1 MVPLSVLCVKPQRS
15 LRLIEIFKKR
25 PNIVL
30 LLCFLFLL
38 LTINNSFSQEKS
50 MSEVISSAAEE
61 LAAEES
67 DPSLAGL
74 YAELLADLSDDPV
87 RINSGEENEISR
99 LFFLSSFQVKVLAD
113 HISKNGPVY
122 SIYEIASIPGYDRE
136 AASLM
141 APFISLKN
149 TSNDEPVLRKPHQTL
164 LTNFIVK
171 PGVHEPDWPG
181 SAVRSLIKYR
191 IDAGSLSGGFTAE
204 KDPGEKFLSGN
215 PPAPDFLSA
224 YLSYSGKGII
234 KRVVAGDFSARF
246 GQGTGLNTGVNTVFS
261 ITSPGNISGRDEIK
275 PYTSADENAF
285 LRGLSIT
292 AGVKK
297 GEISIFHSVSNIDAS
312 LDTSLL
318 TGEISVRTLYKTGYH
333 NSASSIL
340 KKDAVKETVS
350 GAALS
355 YNNRNFRS
363 GLLWTMNSFSIPVI
377 PEKNGAE
384 SLYKFEGKQNSVIS
398 FYYNYLLSRFLLS
411 GEISSNAGKGYAINQ
426 NISFRPSDR
435 LNINLLYRNYSPRY
449 INFHGRGPGGSYT
462 SNENSITGSFS
473 FEAAKGLFVSAGSEV
488 RSFPWLRYGVSS
500 PSSSVKREI
509 RVKFIPSAKFILE
522 SCYQYRSS
530 MEGASVTRGIAGLD
544 EEKSRSLRI
553 QARYAV
559 AEKVTLLT
567 RADYR
572 IVRPSGHEGFLILQD
587 LIINLKKVSLWYRY
601 CVFNTGGY
609 DSGIYT
615 YENDLLSSFSIPVL
629 YGRGSRTYI
638 MAAWKISSFADIR
651 FKYWISGSSKAGII
665 DNSDEIRAQFRIR
678 F

>member
-1 MVPLSVLCVKPQRS
+1 MFKIIIISTFL
-15 LRLIEIFKKR
+15 LI
-25 PNIVL
+25 PVL
-30 LLCFLFLL
+30 LEA
-38 LTINNSFSQEKS
+38 QEKS
-50 MSEVISSAAEE
+50 LSEVISSAAEE

-74 YAELLADLSDDPV
+74 YAELLAELADDQV
-87 RINSGEENEISR
+87 RINSGDENEIGR

-122 SIYEIASIPGYDRE
+122 SIYEIASIPGFDRE

-149 TSNDEPVLRKPHQTL
+149 NSNDEPVLRKPHQTL
-164 LTNFIVK
+164 LTNLIVK
-171 PGVHEPDWPG
+171 PGEHEPEWPG
-181 SAVRSLIKYR
+181 SAVRSLIKYK

-204 KDPGEKFLSGN
+204 KDPGEKFLSGK

-224 YLSYSGKGII
+224 YLSYRGKGFI
-234 KRVVAGDFSARF
+234 KKVVAGDFSARF
-246 GQGTGLNTGVNTVFS
+246 GQGIGLNTGVNTVFS
-261 ITSPGNISGRDEIK
+261 ITSPGNVSGRDEIK
-275 PYTSADENAF
+275 PYTSADENSF
-285 LRGLSIT
+285 LRGLAVT
-292 AGVKK
+292 AGVKR
-297 GEISIFHSVSNIDAS
+297 GEISLFHSVSMIDAT
-312 LDTSLL
+312 LDTSAL
-318 TGEISVRTLYKTGYH
+318 TGEVSVTTLYKTGYH
-333 NSASSIL
+333 NSPSSIL

-363 GLLWTMNSFSIPVI
+363 GMLWTMNSFSIPVI

-384 SLYKFEGKQNSVIS
+384 NLYKFEGKQNTVIS

-411 GEISSNAGKGYAINQ
+411 GEISSNKGKGYAIIQ

-435 LNINLLYRNYSPRY
+435 LSINLLYRNYSPVY
-449 INFHGRGPGGSYT
+449 MNFHGRGPGQSYI

-473 FEAAKGLFVSAGSEV
+473 FEAAKGLFFSAGSEI
-488 RSFPWLRYGVSS
+488 RDFPWLRYGVSS
-500 PSSSVKREI
+500 PSSSVKQEI
-509 RVKFIPSAKFILE
+509 RVKFIPTDKFILE

-530 MEGASVTRGIAGLD
+530 TTGGYAARGIPGLD
-544 EEKSRSLRI
+544 EEKSRSFRI
-553 QARYAV
+553 QSRYAITG
-559 AEKVTLLT
+559 KLTLVT

-572 IVRPSGHEGFLILQD
+572 IVKPSGQEGFLILQD
-587 LIINLKKVSLWYRY
+587 VIINFKRVSVWYRY
-601 CVFNTGGY
+601 SVFNTGGF

-615 YENDLLSSFSIPVL
+615 YENDLLSAFSIPVL

-638 MAAWKISSFADIR
+638 MAAWKFSSFADLRI
-651 FKYWISGSSKAGII
+651 KYWISGSSKAGII
-665 DNSDEIRAQFRIR
+665 DNSDEIRAQFRLR

>member
-1 MVPLSVLCVKPQRS
+1 MINKGINMVLLCVLCVKSLRP
-15 LRLIEIFKKR
+15 LRLIKILSLFLFF
-25 PNIVL
+25 VL
-30 LLCFLFLL
+30 LPL
-38 LTINNSFSQEKS
+38 NNSFSQEKS
-50 MSEVISSAAEE
+50 LSEVISSAAEE

-74 YAELLADLSDDPV
+74 YAELLAELSDDPV
-87 RINSGEENEISR
+87 RINSGDENEISR
-99 LFFLSSFQVKVLAD
+99 LFFLTPFQVKVLAD
-113 HISKNGPVY
+113 QISRNGPVY
-122 SIYEIASIPGYDRE
+122 SIYEIASIPGFDRE

-149 TSNDEPVLRKPHQTL
+149 SINDEPVLRRPHQTL

-171 PGVHEPDWPG
+171 PGVHEPEWPG
-181 SAVRSLIKYR
+181 SAVRSLIRYR

-215 PPAPDFLSA
+215 PPSPDFLSA
-224 YLSYSGKGII
+224 YLAYKGKGII

-261 ITSPGNISGRDEIK
+261 ITSPGNVSGRDEIK

-285 LRGLSIT
+285 LRGIAVT

-297 GEISIFHSVSNIDAS
+297 GEISVFHSVSMIDAS
-312 LDTSLL
+312 IDTSAL
-318 TGEISVRTLYKTGYH
+318 TGELSVRTLYKTGYH

-377 PEKNGAE
+377 PEKNGPE
-384 SLYKFEGKQNSVIS
+384 SIFKFEGKQNQVIS
-398 FYYNYLLSRFLLS
+398 FYYNYTLSRLLLS
-411 GEISSNAGKGYAINQ
+411 GEISSNTGKGYAIIQ

-435 LNINLLYRNYSPRY
+435 LNINILYRNYSPVFV
-449 INFHGRGPGGSYT
+449 NFHGRGPGQSYV

-473 FEAAKGLFVSAGSEV
+473 FEAARGLFVSAGSEI

-500 PSSSVKREI
+500 PSSSLKQEI
-509 RVKFIPSAKFILE
+509 RVKYIPSAKFILE

-530 MEGASVTRGIAGLD
+530 TTGGSALRGIAGLD
-544 EEKSRSLRI
+544 EERSRSFRI
-553 QARYAV
+553 QARFA
-559 AEKVTLLT
+559 ASENLTLVT

-572 IVRPSGHEGFLILQD
+572 IVSPSQQEGFLILQD
-587 LIINLKKVSLWYRY
+587 LIINLKKVSIWYRY
-601 CVFNTGGY
+601 SIFNTGGY

-615 YENDLLSSFSIPVL
+615 YENDLLSAFSIPVL
-629 YGRGSRTYI
+629 YGRGSRSYI
-638 MAAWKISSFADIR
+638 MAAWKISSFADVRI
-651 FKYWISGSSKAGII
+651 KYWIAGSSKAGIME
-665 DNSDEIRAQFRIR
+665 NSDEIRAQFRIR